1 MKKSLVKLFAVSA
14 ASMTLATVSAQ
25 AIQVSAQSYTDQ
37 AATSPAD
44 FEAIIENA
52 KKGVF
57 ADRDMNQVDVNA
69 LATRLVEEINKLYVP
84 IQDKQALIAQLE
96 DEVQKDKKACDIA
109 TSKETAT
116 KTEFESAK
124 TKVNELYQAYKAAQD
139 ANFDYKAE
147 YDARLLEIN
156 EAYNAAIGR
165 AEIVRD
171 DQIARENKA
180 LENAQNALNGAI
192 NKEAE
197 AKNYHDNV
205 VPDGEKQ
212 AAYDAWQA
220 AIANRQAAEKAVSD
234 AQFVVDNST
243 AESDFDAAVLAAE
256 NTKSAAISSLDKE
269 YVLDDGYKKVE
280 KLEAEKHA
288 YQEWQT
294 FLEDV
299 YKPAKAEYNSAK
311 DEKKTACD
319 ALKSS
324 QAKLTSTKEDYAK
337 LLNVHGNLQ
346 NVLAK
351 VYGIS
356 NDNAD
361 DDRKKI
367 DDEIKDEIE
376 DALDGNPGD
385 NFDDGEKPVE
395 DETPA
400 ESETPENDDST
411 EENPT
416 EEDPTEDDS
425 TEDDLT
431 EDDSTEGKQPGSDK
445 GNKPGNGKGS
455 KGSPKAK
462 LPQTGEESAFAI
474 YGAAA
479 LAILASV
486 GLVAKKENEEA

>member
-25 AIQVSAQSYTDQ
+25 AIQVSAQEGYTDQ
-37 AATSPAD
+37 AETSPVD

-69 LATRLVEEINKLYVP
+69 LATRLVQEINNLYAP
-84 IQDKQALIAQLE
+84 IQEKQALIAQLE

-165 AEIVRD
+165 AKIVRD

-192 NKEAE
+192 NKEE
-197 AKNYHDNV
+197 ETKNYHDNV
-205 VPDGEKQ
+205 APDGEKQ
-212 AAYDAWQA
+212 TAYDAWQA
-220 AIANRQAAEKAVSD
+220 AIANRQEAEKAVSD
-234 AQFVVDNST
+234 AQFVVANST
-243 AESDFDAAVLAAE
+243 AQDDFDAAVLAAE

-319 ALKSS
+319 ALKTS
-324 QAKLTSTKEDYAK
+324 QAKLTSAKEDYAK

-400 ESETPENDDST
+400 ESETPENDGST

-425 TEDDLT
+425 T

-455 KGSPKAK
+455 KGSSKAK